1 MYQLFGDKV
10 QDYYVRKLRANSAER
25 QARLAKIT
33 TPEQF
38 RAYQKELKEKIRL
51 SFQLPTE
58 KTPLAPKIT
67 GTLKRDGFRVENVIY
82 HSRPKLPVTANLY
95 IPDGADH
102 SPAVLFLAGHST
114 NGKAS
119 ETYQRAILS
128 LVANGFVVL
137 APDPSGQGERCQ
149 LVDVPHAEEFAGRP
163 TFEHNM
169 ISKQMLLVGEFYT
182 SWCLWDAVRS
192 FDYLASRSEVD
203 PKRIC
208 ITGNSGGGNMSA
220 FMSAVDDRA
229 FAIAPSCYVTTW
241 LHNVENEEPAC
252 AEQEPQFFIGHGCE
266 MGDLLLANAPRPLLL
281 LGQKN
286 DFFDARGTA

>member
-38 RAYQKELKEKIRL
+38 RAYQQELKEKIRL

-58 KTPLAPKIT
+58 KTPLAPRIT

-114 NGKAS
+114 NGKA
-119 ETYQRAILS
+119 I
-128 LVANGFVVL
+128 
-137 APDPSGQGERCQ
+137 
-149 LVDVPHAEEFAGRP
+149 
-163 TFEHNM
+163 
-169 ISKQMLLVGEFYT
+169 
-182 SWCLWDAVRS
+182 
-192 FDYLASRSEVD
+192 
-203 PKRIC
+203 
-208 ITGNSGGGNMSA
+208 
-220 FMSAVDDRA
+220 
-229 FAIAPSCYVTTW
+229 
-241 LHNVENEEPAC
+241 
-252 AEQEPQFFIGHGCE
+252 
-266 MGDLLLANAPRPLLL
+266 
-281 LGQKN
+281 
-286 DFFDARGTA
+286 